1 MMSPPPGTKVY
12 LACKP
17 TDMRKG
23 LNALSAEV
31 AQVLRSDPYSGHL
44 FVFRGK
50 CGDVL
55 KILYWDGTGLCLF
68 IKRLEVGVFVWPST
82 VEDSLQMTA
91 AQLSLLIEGF
101 DWRRTNVAGARYVP
115 GARTPVFV

>member
-1 MMSPPPGTKVY
+1 MISPPPGTKVY
-12 LACKP
+12 LACNP

-50 CGDVL
+50 RGDMM

-68 IKRLEVGVFVWPST
+68 LKRLEVGAFVWPST
-82 VEDSLQMTA
+82 VEEILQMTP

-101 DWRRTNVAGARYVP
+101 DWRRTNVAGARYV
-115 GARTPVFV
+115 GDGRSPVFV